1 MGVQPRR
8 LFAFLNHDPLWR
20 RHDKR
25 CYDLHEREAGRAY
38 LKVAVETLR
47 NYRIKGNAGPKF
59 FKLGGRIVYRVED
72 LEQFMRERA
81 LHKTGNKDAGVLLVN
96 AT

>member
-1 MGVQPRR
+1 MTTAVTTCVTTCMKEKQ
-8 LFAFLNHDPLWR
+8 A
-20 RHDKR
+20 
-25 CYDLHEREAGRAY
+25 AAY

-59 FKLGGRIVYRVED
+59 FKLGGQIVYCVED
-72 LEQFMRERA
+72 LDQFMRERA

-96 AT
+96 AA